1 MLKKA
6 GVLLLICAGITTWIS
21 CGKTTNHYLY
31 AAIPGTNQ
39 ILAYREDPNSG
50 ILVQLALSPIAAGLG
65 VESLAVHPSNQYLYA
80 ANSTESDVSLF
91 TISSDGALNEVLPR
105 ATVGVAP
112 TLLAMDPAG
121 NFLYVANS
129 GSGDISVFSIAS
141 GSGTLT
147 PVPNSPFPVGFS
159 PIDNMK
165 LAASGDI
172 LYVTGEGALNG
183 EVGAFSISSG
193 VLTLIGFF
201 TTGNNPNGLAVSP
214 NGTFLYTANS
224 LDNSISEFSTSTSS
238 LTQLTGSPIGQ
249 PSTNPLGL
257 LIDKSG
263 NYLCVADEGANNISV
278 YSIGSNGS
286 LTALQTSPFA
296 SDTGPA
302 FIGSDPTAEYL
313 FVGTQSSPAI
323 QSFGLSGSGQLTA
336 VASYSV
342 VGTPTS
348 IVVVP

>member
-1 MLKKA
+1 MRKKA
-6 GVLLLICAGITTWIS
+6 GGLLLICAGIGMWIS
-21 CGKTTNHYLY
+21 CGKNANHYLY
-31 AAIPGTNQ
+31 AGVPGTNQ

-50 ILVQLALSPIAAGLG
+50 ILTQLSLSPIAAGLG
-65 VESLAVHPSNQYLYA
+65 VQSLVVHPSNQFLYA

-141 GSGTLT
+141 SSGTLT
-147 PVPNSPFPVGFS
+147 QVTNSPFPVGFS

-165 LAASGDI
+165 LAPSGNV
-172 LYVTGEGALNG
+172 LYVTGEGSTNG
-183 EVGAFSISSG
+183 EIGAFSVNSG

-201 TTGNNPNGLAVSP
+201 ATGNNPNGLAISP
-214 NGTFLYTANS
+214 NGNFLYTANS
-224 LDNSISEFSTSTSS
+224 LDNSISEFSTSNGS
-238 LTQLTGSPIGQ
+238 LTQLSGSPIGQ
-249 PSTNPLGL
+249 TNTNPLDL

-263 NYLCVADEGANNISV
+263 SYLCVANEGANNISV

-296 SDTGPA
+296 SDTAPA
-302 FIGSDPTAEYL
+302 FIGSDPSAEYL

-323 QSFGLSGSGQLTA
+323 QSFGLSGSGTLTA
-336 VASYSV
+336 VASYPV